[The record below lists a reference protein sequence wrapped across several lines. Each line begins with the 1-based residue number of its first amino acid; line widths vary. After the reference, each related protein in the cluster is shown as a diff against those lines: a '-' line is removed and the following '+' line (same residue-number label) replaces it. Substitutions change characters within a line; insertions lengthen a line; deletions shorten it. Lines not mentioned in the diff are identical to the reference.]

1 MEQSD
6 LPEAFRR
13 LRQAAKAWM
22 VPIVSD
28 MSHKGA
34 TPYEILIAALLSA
47 RTLDTVTAVIAPRL
61 FALAR
66 TPEQM
71 ITLSATEIEHA
82 IHGVA
87 FSETKAKQILG
98 LSHILLDQY
107 QGRVPDDLD
116 QLDELPGVGR
126 KIANLVVTDAFH
138 KPGICVDTHVHRI
151 TNRWGYVHTKTPDE
165 TELALREKLPRR
177 YWLEINALLV
187 ALGQNICRP
196 TIPSCSICPVAEF
209 CQRVGVTK
217 HR

>member
-6 LPEAFRR
+6 LAPAFRA
-13 LRQAAKAWM
+13 LRKAAEAWT
-22 VPIVSD
+22 VPIVSA
-28 MSHKGA
+28 MSTHGA
-34 TPYEILIAALLSA
+34 SPFEILIAALLSA

-71 ITLSATEIEHA
+71 LRLSAREIEKA

-87 FSETKAKQILG
+87 FSETKSKQILEI
-98 LSHILLDQY
+98 SRILTEQY
-107 QGRVPDDLD
+107 GSRVPDDLD

-126 KIANLVVTDAFH
+126 KIANLVVTDAFD

-177 YWLEINALLV
+177 YWHEINRLLV

-196 TIPSCSICPVAEF
+196 TIPSCSICPIYQYCE
-209 CQRVGVTK
+209 RVGVT
-217 HR
+217 RQR

>member
-1 MEQSD
+1 MKQSE
-6 LPEAFRR
+6 LAPAFRA
-13 LRQAAKAWM
+13 LRKAAEAWT

-28 MSHKGA
+28 MATHGA
-34 TPYEILIAALLSA
+34 TPFEILIAALLSA

-71 ITLSATEIEHA
+71 LRLNAREIEKA

-87 FSETKAKQILG
+87 FSETKSKQILEI
-98 LSHILLDQY
+98 SRILIEQY
-107 QGRVPDDLD
+107 GSRVPDDLD

-126 KIANLVVTDAFH
+126 KIANLVVTDAFN

-177 YWLEINALLV
+177 HWHEINKLLV
-187 ALGQNICRP
+187 ALGQNVCRP
-196 TIPSCSICPVAEF
+196 TIPSCSICPVYQYCE
-209 CQRVGVTK
+209 RVGVGK
-217 HR
+217 QR

>member
-1 MEQSD
+1 MRQED
-6 LPEAFRR
+6 LPKAFKS
-13 LRQAAKAWM
+13 LRQAAKGWT
-22 VPIVSD
+22 VPIVSE
-28 MSHKGA
+28 MAHNGA

-47 RTLDTVTAVIAPRL
+47 RTLDTVTAVMAPRV

-71 ITLSATEIEHA
+71 VTLSREEIERA

-87 FSETKAKQILG
+87 FSETKAGQILA

-107 QGRVPDDLD
+107 GGRVPDEIE

-126 KIANLVVTDAFH
+126 KIANLVVTDAFN

-165 TELALREKLPRR
+165 TELVLREKLPRR
-177 YWLEINALLV
+177 YWHEINALLV

-196 TIPSCSICPVAEF
+196 TIPSCSVCPVYEY
-209 CQRVGVTK
+209 CERVGVT
-217 HR
+217 RRR

>member
-6 LPEAFRR
+6 LAPAFRA
-13 LRQAAKAWM
+13 LRKAAEAWT

-28 MSHKGA
+28 MATHGA
-34 TPYEILIAALLSA
+34 SPFEILIAALLSA

-71 ITLSATEIEHA
+71 LRLSAREIEKA

-87 FSETKAKQILG
+87 FSETKSKQILEI
-98 LSHILLDQY
+98 SRILTEQY
-107 QGRVPDDLD
+107 GSRVPDDLD

-126 KIANLVVTDAFH
+126 KIANLVVTDAFD

-177 YWLEINALLV
+177 YWHEINRLLV

-196 TIPSCSICPVAEF
+196 TIPSCSICPIYQYCE
-209 CQRVGVTK
+209 RVGVT
-217 HR
+217 RQR

>member
-6 LPEAFRR
+6 LPEAFKR
-13 LRQAAKAWM
+13 LRAAAKAWT
-22 VPIVSD
+22 VPVISE
-28 MSHKGA
+28 MAHHGA
-34 TPYEILIAALLSA
+34 PPYEILIAALLSA

-71 ITLSATEIEHA
+71 IRLSAPEIEKA

-87 FSETKAKQILG
+87 FSETKASQILRI
-98 LSHILLDQY
+98 SHILLEQY
-107 QGRVPDDLD
+107 DGKVPDDLD
-116 QLDELPGVGR
+116 LLDELPGVGR
-126 KIANLVVTDAFH
+126 KIANLVVTDAFN

-177 YWLEINALLV
+177 YWHEINALLV

-196 TIPSCSICPVAEF
+196 TIPSCSICPVYEF
-209 CQRVGVTK
+209 CQRVGVSK

>member
-1 MEQSD
+1 MDQSD

-13 LRQAAKAWM
+13 LRKAAQDWT

-28 MSHKGA
+28 MAHHHA
-34 TPYEILIAALLSA
+34 TPYEILIASLLSA
-47 RTLDTVTAVIAPRL
+47 RTLDTVTAVVAPRL
-61 FALAR
+61 FERAR

-71 ITLSATEIEHA
+71 IELTAPQIERA

-87 FSETKAKQILG
+87 FSETKAKQILA

-107 QGRVPDDLD
+107 AGRVPDDLD

-126 KIANLVVTDAFH
+126 KIANLVVTDAFG

-151 TNRWGYVHTKTPDE
+151 TNRWGYVKTKTPDQ
-165 TELALREKLPRR
+165 TELALREKLPEQ
-177 YWLEINALLV
+177 YWREINALLV

-196 TIPSCSICPVAEF
+196 AIPSCSICPVYDF
-209 CQRVGVTK
+209 CERVGVSK

>member
-1 MEQSD
+1 MKQSD
-6 LPEAFRR
+6 LPEAFKR
-13 LRQAAKAWM
+13 LREAAKGWT

-28 MSHKGA
+28 MSHHGA
-34 TPYEILIAALLSA
+34 TPYEILIASLLSA

-71 ITLSATEIEHA
+71 IKLDERRIEHT

-87 FSETKAKQILG
+87 FSETKAKQILAI
-98 LSHILLDQY
+98 SHILLDQY
-107 QGRVPDDLD
+107 NGRVPDNLD

-126 KIANLVVTDAFH
+126 KIANLVVTDAFG
-138 KPGICVDTHVHRI
+138 KPGLCVDTHVHRI
-151 TNRWGYVHTKTPDE
+151 TNRWGYVHTKTPDA
-165 TELALREKLPRR
+165 TELALREKLPEE
-177 YWLEINALLV
+177 YWHEINALLV

-196 TIPSCSICPVAEF
+196 TIPNCSVCPVYDF
-209 CQRVGVTK
+209 CERVGVTK